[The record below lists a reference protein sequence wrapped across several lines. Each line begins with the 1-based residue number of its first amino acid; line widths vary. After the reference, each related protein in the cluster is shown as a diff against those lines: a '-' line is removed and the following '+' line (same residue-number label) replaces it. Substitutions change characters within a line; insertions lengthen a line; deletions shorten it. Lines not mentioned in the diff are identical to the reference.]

1 MMILLFAVIICLS
14 LAGCSLQDKIGDY
27 SREQCYLNKENVTQF
42 SYKGNDYTI
51 LADTVSNSGLGEWIG
66 YIQQLAAVDES
77 GKILLQENLKTA
89 TFQTLADLADLVD
102 KAPNDAYIIPFLNV
116 YAAPNADDYLI
127 VDINGGYHKAVIDE
141 NIKGTDT
148 VFDFK
153 DIEQSMSGK
162 FEINPQNAT
171 QLLCDGTVY
180 QVTSDTVSNN
190 ELGSYIG
197 ILAENVIFNAET
209 KIPLS
214 KEELRKIDWYGEN
227 AGQHREQ
234 WIYKDITSTM
244 WYNGAGGDFLTHLLV
259 VDDEVSILELI
270 KNSLGKD
277 GYLITVCQNADDVDI
292 KKLHFYDLILLD
304 VMMPGTDGFE
314 FCKQIRNMVDC
325 PILFLTAKTLEEDI
339 LFGLGIGADD
349 YITKPFRIQEL
360 RARVAAHLRREKR
373 EHHSTLSFE
382 PDIRFDLSAKVLYVS
397 EQPVPLTKSEYSICE
412 YLAKM
417 VWRDLL

>member
-1 MMILLFAVIICLS
+1 MMKLHRQLQVSGSKNHLPPHYTTLSRLLII
-14 LAGCSLQDKIGDY
+14 IF
-27 SREQCYLNKENVTQF
+27 NVSF
-42 SYKGNDYTI
+42 PI
-51 LADTVSNSGLGEWIG
+51 
-66 YIQQLAAVDES
+66 
-77 GKILLQENLKTA
+77 
-89 TFQTLADLADLVD
+89 F
-102 KAPNDAYIIPFLNV
+102 
-116 YAAPNADDYLI
+116 I
-127 VDINGGYHKAVIDE
+127 VDIYSYGIAYIHIHN
-141 NIKGTDT
+141 T
-148 VFDFK
+148 V
-153 DIEQSMSGK
+153 
-162 FEINPQNAT
+162 
-171 QLLCDGTVY
+171 
-180 QVTSDTVSNN
+180 
-190 ELGSYIG
+190 
-197 ILAENVIFNAET
+197 NVAET
-209 KIPLS
+209 EIFPRHIFEAFRYLP
-214 KEELRKIDWYGEN
+214 
-227 AGQHREQ
+227 
-234 WIYKDITSTM
+234 
-244 WYNGAGGDFLTHLLV
+244 DFF
-259 VDDEVSILELI
+259 LELI

-412 YLAKM
+412 YLAKNRGQ
-417 VWRDLL
+417 VFTKEQIYEAVFGFDGIGDNSTISKHIKNIRAKLEHFKISPISTLWGIGYKWE

>member
-14 LAGCSLQDKIGDY
+14 LAGCSLQDKIEDY

-180 QVTSDTVSNN
+180 LIPKQHELSRRIAELTEELEELKSEKDMLLHSLECTDDAGITAVKKDISTMEATLKKLSQQEEKYTAELNDALQQYAELKSQSAEFDSDKLQNARLALRPAMERSAVDCVQSAYGDRYQPLMMYDSKRDVSDMLH
-190 ELGSYIG
+190 E
-197 ILAENVIFNAET
+197 EAET
-209 KIPLS
+209 RSIR
-214 KEELRKIDWYGEN
+214 ERLRQK
-227 AGQHREQ
+227 
-234 WIYKDITSTM
+234 
-244 WYNGAGGDFLTHLLV
+244 
-259 VDDEVSILELI
+259 
-270 KNSLGKD
+270 
-277 GYLITVCQNADDVDI
+277 
-292 KKLHFYDLILLD
+292 
-304 VMMPGTDGFE
+304 
-314 FCKQIRNMVDC
+314 
-325 PILFLTAKTLEEDI
+325 
-339 LFGLGIGADD
+339 
-349 YITKPFRIQEL
+349 
-360 RARVAAHLRREKR
+360 
-373 EHHSTLSFE
+373 
-382 PDIRFDLSAKVLYVS
+382 
-397 EQPVPLTKSEYSICE
+397 
-412 YLAKM
+412 
-417 VWRDLL
+417 

>member
-1 MMILLFAVIICLS
+1 MWFQRWEGA
-14 LAGCSLQDKIGDY
+14 KEGDY

-127 VDINGGYHKAVIDE
+127 VDINGWYHKAVIDE

-190 ELGSYIG
+190 ELGSHIG

-209 KIPLS
+209 NIPLS

-234 WIYKDITSTM
+234 WIYKDI
-244 WYNGAGGDFLTHLLV
+244 YEIH
-259 VDDEVSILELI
+259 
-270 KNSLGKD
+270 
-277 GYLITVCQNADDVDI
+277 
-292 KKLHFYDLILLD
+292 
-304 VMMPGTDGFE
+304 GTE
-314 FCKQIRNMVDC
+314 KTEAVAVQINDRYY
-325 PILFLTAKTLEEDI
+325 IAK
-339 LFGLGIGADD
+339 
-349 YITKPFRIQEL
+349 RQ
-360 RARVAAHLRREKR
+360 
-373 EHHSTLSFE
+373 
-382 PDIRFDLSAKVLYVS
+382 
-397 EQPVPLTKSEYSICE
+397 
-412 YLAKM
+412 
-417 VWRDLL
+417 

>member
-1 MMILLFAVIICLS
+1 MSKKMMILLFAVIICLS

-51 LADTVSNSGLGEWIG
+51 LADTVSNSGLGECIG
-66 YIQQLAAVDES
+66 YIRQLAAVDES

-127 VDINGGYHKAVIDE
+127 VDINGGYYKAVIDE

-180 QVTSDTVSNN
+180 QVTSDTVSN
-190 ELGSYIG
+190 
-197 ILAENVIFNAET
+197 
-209 KIPLS
+209 
-214 KEELRKIDWYGEN
+214 EELRKIDWYGEN

-234 WIYKDITSTM
+234 WIYKDI
-244 WYNGAGGDFLTHLLV
+244 YEIH
-259 VDDEVSILELI
+259 
-270 KNSLGKD
+270 
-277 GYLITVCQNADDVDI
+277 
-292 KKLHFYDLILLD
+292 
-304 VMMPGTDGFE
+304 GTE
-314 FCKQIRNMVDC
+314 KTEAVAVQINDRYY
-325 PILFLTAKTLEEDI
+325 IAK
-339 LFGLGIGADD
+339 
-349 YITKPFRIQEL
+349 RQ
-360 RARVAAHLRREKR
+360 
-373 EHHSTLSFE
+373 
-382 PDIRFDLSAKVLYVS
+382 
-397 EQPVPLTKSEYSICE
+397 
-412 YLAKM
+412 
-417 VWRDLL
+417 

>member
-1 MMILLFAVIICLS
+1 MNVLKCQNCKEEIGQVSKRFKNV
-14 LAGCSLQDKIGDY
+14 AGEDFSFGYVY
-27 SREQCYLNKENVTQF
+27 S
-42 SYKGNDYTI
+42 
-51 LADTVSNSGLGEWIG
+51 
-66 YIQQLAAVDES
+66 
-77 GKILLQENLKTA
+77 
-89 TFQTLADLADLVD
+89 
-102 KAPNDAYIIPFLNV
+102 
-116 YAAPNADDYLI
+116 I
-127 VDINGGYHKAVIDE
+127 VDVDISNAVAV
-141 NIKGTDT
+141 NI
-148 VFDFK
+148 
-153 DIEQSMSGK
+153 
-162 FEINPQNAT
+162 
-171 QLLCDGTVY
+171 
-180 QVTSDTVSNN
+180 NN
-190 ELGSYIG
+190 EY
-197 ILAENVIFNAET
+197 
-209 KIPLS
+209 
-214 KEELRKIDWYGEN
+214 RK
-227 AGQHREQ
+227 A
-234 WIYKDITSTM
+234 DIKNNDEYLDM
-244 WYNGAGGDFLTHLLV
+244 WYMGGGDFLTHLLV

-412 YLAKM
+412 YLAKNRGQVFTKEQIYEAVFGFDGIGDNSTISTHIKNIRAKLEHFKISPIST
-417 VWRDLL
+417 VWGIGYKWE